1 MPFLKNRQTQIPNG
15 LSFYQPQT
23 GWTPRPHSSFQGI
36 VEALMAHRQGNA
48 YLAQKHGWAM
58 DRKAVE
64 DEVDQWNAAVC
75 AANGWSD
82 YITETGPGRPV
93 RSPFSSQD
101 QPYQFPP
108 FQQLRQVAAGGKI
121 IVEWIASGEEAVP
134 KDKAEGR
141 AAVCCACPMNERG
154 DWTRFFTIPVS
165 EAIRHEMSKRREWNL
180 STSKDGELH
189 VCTACSCPLPLMV
202 HVPLEIKLKAMN
214 QQTRDALHKDCWI
227 RKEIA
232 NVK

>member
-93 RSPFSSQD
+93 RSPFFDPGSALPVS
-101 QPYQFPP
+101 
-108 FQQLRQVAAGGKI
+108 
-121 IVEWIASGEEAVP
+121 AVP
-134 KDKAEGR
+134 AAKASCCGR
-141 AAVCCACPMNERG
+141 
-154 DWTRFFTIPVS
+154 
-165 EAIRHEMSKRREWNL
+165 
-180 STSKDGELH
+180 
-189 VCTACSCPLPLMV
+189 
-202 HVPLEIKLKAMN
+202 
-214 QQTRDALHKDCWI
+214 
-227 RKEIA
+227 
-232 NVK
+232 